1 MNAFCGK
8 VCLRG
13 STMISEGRH
22 FEGEIMGELFNTYVI
37 KKTITATYHPEGNG
51 QCDRFLVSRLVE
63 RRLAPRRGF
72 RGECCLK
79 TTLHR
84 LCRQWHGKLDA
95 CGRCWQVVNS
105 LRNTKHRQLREVWR
119 WWATMRDACTL
130 CSDSRAGPWN
140 NSSAAE
146 RHATSGT

>member
-1 MNAFCGK
+1 MNYNQLNGHNRIEFMAKGSLGKNRFIFLFQRVIVYLRQIFMNCHHCSSFAFTFRSLLPSLVKLC
-8 VCLRG
+8 
-13 STMISEGRH
+13 SDS
-22 FEGEIMGELFNTYVI
+22 
-37 KKTITATYHPEGNG
+37 
-51 QCDRFLVSRLVE
+51 DSLVSRLVE

-119 WWATMRDACTL
+119 
-130 CSDSRAGPWN
+130 
-140 NSSAAE
+140 
-146 RHATSGT
+146 